1 MLSVNNFQMGSKSV
15 SSYLGV
21 PHFPFMMTRIELW
34 RLWDGTPLHCISPGA
49 GLCRWHLSRRWG
61 GRKGTRSKDDLILSY
76 IQSRNPRMEDRTVPQ
91 PREMVS
97 RPGMRVKLSNR
108 WLYFLESVPKT
119 NSIWPHLSSRF
130 KLTVSSP
137 FSLRA
142 FAVCQNLIIMAKFS
156 QMTI

>member
-1 MLSVNNFQMGSKSV
+1 MGAFGQQFSNGKQKQ
-15 SSYLGV
+15 SYLACPIFLSWWHALNYGGC
-21 PHFPFMMTRIELW
+21 
-34 RLWDGTPLHCISPGA
+34 GTE
-49 GLCRWHLSRRWG
+49 HLSIASHRGQVFVVGTCQEDEGVAREHGARTTSSCDIFNLETQEWKKGPSLNQERWFHG
-61 GRKGTRSKDDLILSY
+61 L
-76 IQSRNPRMEDRTVPQ
+76 VW
-91 PREMVS
+91 
-97 RPGMRVKLSNR
+97 VKLSNR